1 MQEKK
6 KRRTVTGQAKQAR
19 EKETTAETASD
30 IARTVVKQ
38 KQKAVSA
45 EKKKKSSAPR
55 TAKGTVVQKE
65 QRHTGRIVAEVA
77 VSAALL
83 VALRFTLLHPFLDG
97 WTEVSNMSGSTWL
110 EENAQQVSFPTG
122 DPTETTEPESEE
134 PKDLY
139 ESVSI
144 ENTEIHNGDLILV
157 NGDYAYE
164 STDEEELKTLY
175 GNKSDSYYV
184 SGSELMLRED
194 VITNL
199 NAMLDDFYTETGH
212 SDIIIISGYR
222 TSEQQQELYD
232 ADLESTGLDT
242 STLVA
247 KPGHSEHET
256 GYAMDFSLFDG
267 ENSDD
272 YDGTG
277 EYNWINENCAHY
289 GFVLRYPEEKT
300 EITEIQYESWHYR
313 YVGQP
318 HAFYMQQNQL
328 CLEEYMEELQNHTI
342 DNALEV
348 TNWDGK
354 VYQVYYVPAE
364 SGDSTYVM
372 VPPDLEYMISG
383 NNVDGFIVTVDTGVT
398 NLDAVKEEPTTADT
412 EESTEDA
419 ESWDAGEAETATEPE
434 EDVDW
439 DAETE

>member
-6 KRRTVTGQAKQAR
+6 KRRIVTGQEKQAK
-19 EKETTAETASD
+19 EKEPIAETASD
-30 IARTVVKQ
+30 IAGTVENQ

-45 EKKKKSSAPR
+45 KKKKKTSASR
-55 TAKGTVVQKE
+55 TEMGTAVQKE
-65 QRHTGRIVAEVA
+65 PRHTGRIVAEVA

-83 VALRFTLLHPFLDG
+83 VALWFTLLHPFLDN
-97 WTEVSNMSGSTWL
+97 WTEVSTMSGSTWL

-122 DPTETTEPESEE
+122 DSTEATEPESGETE
-134 PKDLY
+134 DLY
-139 ESVSI
+139 ESISI

-157 NGDYAYE
+157 NGNYAYK

-222 TSEQQQELYD
+222 TAEQQQELYD
-232 ADLESTGLDT
+232 ADLESTGSDT

-247 KPGHSEHET
+247 KPGYSEHET

-267 ENSDD
+267 ENSGD

-277 EYNWINENCAHY
+277 EYSWINENCAHY

-300 EITEIQYESWHYR
+300 EITEIRYESWHYR

-364 SGDSTYVM
+364 SGESTYVM
-372 VPPDLEYMISG
+372 VPPDLEYTISG
-383 NNVDGFIVTVDTGVT
+383 NNIDGFIVTVDTGVT
-398 NLDAVKEEPTTADT
+398 NLDAVEKESATTSTEENTDDT
-412 EESTEDA
+412 ENSA
-419 ESWDAGEAETATEPE
+419 ASEAETELEEETDGEAATE
-434 EDVDW
+434 
-439 DAETE
+439 

>member
-1 MQEKK
+1 MQENK
-6 KRRTVTGQAKQAR
+6 KRRTVTDQEKQTR
-19 EKETTAETASD
+19 EKESTAETASD
-30 IARTVVKQ
+30 IAQTVIKQ
-38 KQKAVSA
+38 KKNAASA
-45 EKKKKSSAPR
+45 EKKKKLSASR
-55 TAKGTVVQKE
+55 TAKGTAVRKK

-83 VALRFTLLHPFLDG
+83 VALRFTFLHPFLDG
-97 WTEVSNMSGSTWL
+97 WTEVHTMSGSTWL
-110 EENAQQVSFPTG
+110 EENAQQISFPTG
-122 DPTETTEPESEE
+122 NPTETTEPELEKSE
-134 PKDLY
+134 DLY
-139 ESVSI
+139 ESISI

-157 NGDYAYE
+157 NGNYAYE
-164 STDEEELKTLY
+164 STDEEKLKTLY

-277 EYNWINENCAHY
+277 EYNWINENCARY

-354 VYQVYYVPAE
+354 VYQVYYIPAE

-372 VPPDLEYMISG
+372 IPPDLEYMISG

-398 NLDAVKEEPTTADT
+398 NLDAVKEEPTAADT
-412 EESTEDA
+412 EDT
-419 ESWDAGEAETATEPE
+419 ESWEINEVESVTEPE
-434 EDVDW
+434 QDVD
-439 DAETE
+439 TEME

>member
-6 KRRTVTGQAKQAR
+6 KRRIVTGQEKQAK
-19 EKETTAETASD
+19 EKEPIAETASD
-30 IARTVVKQ
+30 IAGTVENQ
-38 KQKAVSA
+38 QQKAVSA
-45 EKKKKSSAPR
+45 KKKKKTSASR
-55 TAKGTVVQKE
+55 TEMGTAVQKE
-65 QRHTGRIVAEVA
+65 PRHIGRIVAEVA

-83 VALRFTLLHPFLDG
+83 VALRFTLLHPFLDN
-97 WTEVSNMSGSTWL
+97 WTEVSTMSGSTWL

-122 DPTETTEPESEE
+122 DSTEATEPESGETE
-134 PKDLY
+134 DLY

-157 NGDYAYE
+157 NGNYAYK

-222 TSEQQQELYD
+222 TAEQQQELYD
-232 ADLESTGLDT
+232 ADLESTGSDT

-247 KPGHSEHET
+247 KPGYSEHET

-267 ENSDD
+267 ENSGD

-277 EYNWINENCAHY
+277 EYSWINENCAHY

-300 EITEIQYESWHYR
+300 EITEIRYESWHYR

-364 SGDSTYVM
+364 SGESTYVM
-372 VPPDLEYMISG
+372 VPPDLEYTISG
-383 NNVDGFIVTVDTGVT
+383 NNIDGFIVTVDTGVT
-398 NLDAVKEEPTTADT
+398 NLDAVEKESATTSTEENTDDT
-412 EESTEDA
+412 ENSA
-419 ESWDAGEAETATEPE
+419 ASEAETELEEETDGEAATE
-434 EDVDW
+434 
-439 DAETE
+439 